1 MLKVWV
7 TVNLLR
13 SGRCP
18 IAAWLG
24 LSMKI
29 TLQLPP
35 DLERQLLDSADRSQQ
50 TPEALI
56 VQTLRQHLPLF
67 PDSTGWPQVVLDYAG
82 DPEFP
87 AFESARDELLSPSEP
102 DLF

>member
-1 MLKVWV
+1 
-7 TVNLLR
+7 
-13 SGRCP
+13 
-18 IAAWLG
+18 
-24 LSMKI
+24 MKI

-67 PDSTGWPQVVLDYAG
+67 PDSTGWPQL
-82 DPEFP
+82 
-87 AFESARDELLSPSEP
+87 
-102 DLF
+102 